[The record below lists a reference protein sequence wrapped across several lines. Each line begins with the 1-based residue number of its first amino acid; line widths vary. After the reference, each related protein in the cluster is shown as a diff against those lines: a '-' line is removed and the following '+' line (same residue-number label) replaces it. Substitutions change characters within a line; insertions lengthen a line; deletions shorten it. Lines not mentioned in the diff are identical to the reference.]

1 MDIYELVSAI
11 SDFIDRE
18 QFPDLDDFDEEDMQ
32 DYLFEE
38 FEPLQL
44 FAERFRV
51 FQIEFFMQT
60 RPKSNLQ
67 IWFITYPV
75 EIFSVAQCKQQ

>member
-1 MDIYELVSAI
+1 MDIYDLVSAI

-44 FAERFRV
+44 VNTVLNRLKFAKVGIIGYTAIVLPEV
-51 FQIEFFMQT
+51 DNENI
-60 RPKSNLQ
+60 
-67 IWFITYPV
+67 
-75 EIFSVAQCKQQ
+75 SVWAKRLS

>member
-1 MDIYELVSAI
+1 MDIYDLVSAI

-44 FAERFRV
+44 VNTVLNRLKFAKMGISGDTAIVLPEV
-51 FQIEFFMQT
+51 DNENI
-60 RPKSNLQ
+60 
-67 IWFITYPV
+67 
-75 EIFSVAQCKQQ
+75 SVWAKRLS